1 VILLQNH
8 VYAHRQYRYLTE
20 LRSVAVGYD
29 GLSEEDKRRVSK
41 APIFVGYRFSGSP
54 DTDQPATLEDKF
66 QLVRAS
72 EALIVDDVENSR
84 IFGEFVWLAPQ
95 DEVLESMFLY
105 LER

>member
-1 VILLQNH
+1 MILLQNH

-41 APIFVGYRFSGSP
+41 APIFVGIASQGP
-54 DTDQPATLEDKF
+54 PIPTAILEDKF